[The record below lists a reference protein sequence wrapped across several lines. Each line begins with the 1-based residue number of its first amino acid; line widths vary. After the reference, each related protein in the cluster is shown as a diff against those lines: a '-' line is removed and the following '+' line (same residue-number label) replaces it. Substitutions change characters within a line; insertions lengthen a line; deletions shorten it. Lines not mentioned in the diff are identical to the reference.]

1 MYFLQNLKVKYKLL
15 SLISLAVLGMV
26 IMSYVAIQ
34 SINKIKHNT
43 EVVVDDYQYSTILL
57 EGMLRTQNS
66 LEYNLLELITA
77 SQNEGTNKEEI
88 IDNIEKDLK
97 KYDSLLKEYDDGF
110 NLSKQE
116 DELFQEMKKSL
127 PIYMGTYKKLFE
139 KAKVKNESQMVNE
152 FQKELKPRGVELA
165 GYAVD
170 LESYVSNL
178 ADQVFNDSQKM
189 IDRSVITFIILV
201 VVTTIVICIVSYS
214 ISRLIVAPLQTVS
227 RMMERAKNGDLTV
240 HGEYNAKDELGV
252 LVSDFNEMITG
263 LRTNMKEVDNNI
275 QLLFQHADGVVS
287 ASAVSSSAA
296 EKITMDIE
304 EVANGAESQMQAME
318 QTAGAMEELT
328 QGMQSIVN
336 TSSTVNELSAQSALD
351 AESGNKLMK
360 QMIQQMNI
368 IQNSVHSGVK
378 QVETMKEQ
386 SEEIVKIIDV
396 MQGIASQINLLALN
410 AAIEAAR
417 AGESGKGFAI
427 VADEV
432 WKLAEQS
439 SNSAK
444 QIEKLITQVM
454 GTTSH
459 TVHMM
464 ERVDNEVQA
473 GTQVVMDTEKVFG
486 KITEKVHQVSEQIQ
500 TVSMSTD
507 EIAASSEEISASAE
521 DMAQISQRSSDRT
534 DRVKESIQQQEKSVQ
549 EISVSIEHMH
559 NAAGELKQIVA
570 QFTLQK

>member
-15 SLISLAVLGMV
+15 ALISLAVLGMV
-26 IMSYVAIQ
+26 IISSVAIN
-34 SINKIKHNT
+34 SINKIKHDT
-43 EVVVDDYQYSTILL
+43 EVVVDDYQYSAILL

-77 SQNEGTNKEEI
+77 SQNEVANKEGI
-88 IDNIEKDLK
+88 INNIEKDLK

-116 DELFQEMKKSL
+116 DELFQKMKKSL
-127 PIYMGTYKKLFE
+127 PSYKDTYKKLFE
-139 KAKVKNESQMVNE
+139 KAKATNEPQMVNE
-152 FQKELKPRGVELA
+152 FQKELKPKGIELA

-178 ADQVFNDSQKM
+178 ADQVFKDSQKM

-201 VVTTIVICIVSYS
+201 VVTTIIICIVSYI
-214 ISRLIVAPLQTVS
+214 ISKLIVAPLQTVS
-227 RMMERAKNGDLTV
+227 RMMERAKEGDLTV
-240 HGEYNAKDELGV
+240 HGDYTAKDELGV
-252 LVSDFNEMITG
+252 LVSNFNEMIAG
-263 LRTNMKEVDNNI
+263 LRTNMQEVENNI
-275 QLLFQHADGVVS
+275 QLLFQYTDGVAS
-287 ASAVSSSAA
+287 ASEVSSSAA
-296 EKITMDIE
+296 KKITMDIE

-336 TSSTVNELSAQSALD
+336 TSSSVNELSAQSALD

-360 QMIQQMNI
+360 QMIQQMDT

-396 MQGIASQINLLALN
+396 MQGITSQINLLALN

-417 AGESGKGFAI
+417 AGESGRGFAI

-432 WKLAEQS
+432 RKLAEQS
-439 SNSAK
+439 SDSAK
-444 QIEKLITQVM
+444 QIENLITQVM
-454 GTTSH
+454 GTTNH

-464 ERVDNEVQA
+464 GKVDNEVQA
-473 GTQVVMDTEKVFG
+473 GTQVVMHTEKVFG
-486 KITEKVHQVSEQIQ
+486 TITEKVQQVSEQIQ

-559 NAAGELKQIVA
+559 NAAGKLKQIVA

>member
-26 IMSYVAIQ
+26 IMSCVAIN
-34 SINKIKHNT
+34 SINKIKHDT
-43 EVVVDDYQYSTILL
+43 EVVVDDYQHSVVLL

-77 SQNEGTNKEEI
+77 SPNEGTNKEGI
-88 IDNIEKDLK
+88 IGNIEKDLE

-116 DELFQEMKKSL
+116 DELFQKMKESL
-127 PIYMGTYKKLFE
+127 PSYMETYKKLFD
-139 KAKVKNESQMVNE
+139 KAKVTNESQMVNE
-152 FQKELKPRGVELA
+152 FHKELKPKGVELA
-165 GYAVD
+165 SYAVN
-170 LESYVSNL
+170 LEAYVSNL
-178 ADQVFNDSQKM
+178 ADQVFKDSQKM

-201 VVTTIVICIVSYS
+201 VVTTIVICIVSYI
-214 ISRLIVAPLQTVS
+214 ISKLIVAPLQTVS
-227 RMMERAKNGDLTV
+227 RMMERAKEGDLTV

-252 LVSDFNEMITG
+252 LVSDFNEMIAG
-263 LRTNMKEVDNNI
+263 LRTNMQEVENNI

-287 ASAVSSSAA
+287 ASEVSSGAA
-296 EKITMDIE
+296 KKITIDIE
-304 EVANGAESQMQAME
+304 EVANGAEGQMQAME

-336 TSSTVNELSAQSALD
+336 TSSSVNELSAQSALD

-360 QMIQQMNI
+360 QMIQQMDT
-368 IQNSVHSGVK
+368 IQNSVHNGVK

-396 MQGIASQINLLALN
+396 MQGITSQINLLALN

-417 AGESGKGFAI
+417 AGESGRGFAI

-432 WKLAEQS
+432 RKLAEQS
-439 SNSAK
+439 SDSAK

-454 GTTSH
+454 GTTNH

-464 ERVDNEVQA
+464 GKVDNEVQA
-473 GTQVVMDTEKVFG
+473 GTQVVMHTEKVFG
-486 KITEKVHQVSEQIQ
+486 KITEKVQQVSEQIQ

-559 NAAGELKQIVA
+559 NAAGGLKQIVA